1 MVLFQASLS
10 PGSSLFTEFVKP
22 GPQLVNKPLWQ
33 ITIKVKIRQEI
44 IMMNTI
50 NIQQLKPPFSKP
62 KCLELLELPFKCH

>member
-33 ITIKVKIRQEI
+33 IIIREIMIIIIVI
-44 IMMNTI
+44 IMIMNTI
-50 NIQQLKPPFSKP
+50 NTFQVKGDADNI
-62 KCLELLELPFKCH
+62 HG